1 MGLFGKMFAV
11 VVQILNNSAA
21 RGLAMKYFVKAV
33 VITLVPLACLMGVNF
48 VLGALVEW
56 IIGKVDGVSVS
67 NFSAVQLTG
76 MAAYLYVQLGL
87 DVALGAILAGFSTKF
102 VLRSIP
108 FIKL

>member
-1 MGLFGKMFAV
+1 MGLFGKIGALIAQV
-11 VVQILNNSAA
+11 LNNEAA
-21 RGLAMKYFVKAV
+21 RGLAMKYFLKTLI
-33 VITLVPLACLMGVNF
+33 ITLVPLACLMAVNLI
-48 VLGALVEW
+48 LGEIISW

-67 NFSAVQLTG
+67 NFSAVQLSG